1 MAYLPSNSS
10 LTSDQMQAF
19 QEFLSQFFQ
28 NNAPSSR
35 YTDSQRREH
44 PGLAVS
50 GVNPAL
56 IPPSVGG
63 LRGNVGNAGVNAR
76 RRASYTNKSQ
86 SRDSMQRAKER
97 VSVAQ
102 AKAAQ
107 DRASTDPDAMTT
119 ARAIQE
125 SIDAQFA
132 GKPAPTWASDWL
144 RDHPQDK
151 KRDTQPRNT
160 IGHGSSSVLRG
171 GRKIAP
177 PPAPPTA
184 SDRYRNLP
192 EGGSGSLEGKEAIRR
207 EWADQNLDFGEK
219 EALSPEEI
227 DEMIDDQLRRQAA
240 NDAKEA
246 ANSSAS
252 QAGFSAVNPNAKAP
266 EEPQGPGRKGARPYP
281 TPDLPISSTFREG
294 PIFQDNVTQSMISGL
309 IPDDPAYKGT
319 AQEGMGTEGYFGSS
333 AFNPN
338 TYDALNI
345 LKSPFAI
352 KNAAYRALLAGSARN
367 PNR

>member
-28 NNAPSSR
+28 NSAPSSR

-63 LRGNVGNAGVNAR
+63 RGNRGNAGVNAS

-125 SIDAQFA
+125 SMEARFA

-144 RDHPQDK
+144 RDHPQNK
-151 KRDTQPRNT
+151 ERDTQPRNT
-160 IGHGSSSVLRG
+160 IGFGSSAVVRG
-171 GRKIAP
+171 SKRTP
-177 PPAPPTA
+177 PPPTA

-227 DEMIDDQLRRQAA
+227 DEMIEDQLRRQAA

-246 ANSSAS
+246 AGFSAS

-281 TPDLPISSTFREG
+281 TPDLPISSTFSEG
-294 PIFQDNVTQSMISGL
+294 PIVQDNVTQSMISGL
-309 IPDDPAYKGT
+309 IPDDPAYMGT
-319 AQEGMGTEGYFGSS
+319 TNEGMGTDGYFGSS
-333 AFNPN
+333 VFNPN
-338 TYDALNI
+338 TFDAFNI
-345 LKSPFAI
+345 LKSPFA
-352 KNAAYRALLAGSARN
+352 NRSTRQAAYNALQTGSARN
-367 PNR
+367 LKRY